1 MDRQLTEAE
10 RRELEIVSLAYE
22 LQDEFSDEECDP
34 RGPLDEKYYHMAAV
48 ELGYEKEDG
57 NEVKGSERPVPL

>member
-48 ELGYEKEDG
+48 GLGYEKEDG
-57 NEVKGSERPVPL
+57 SEVKGS